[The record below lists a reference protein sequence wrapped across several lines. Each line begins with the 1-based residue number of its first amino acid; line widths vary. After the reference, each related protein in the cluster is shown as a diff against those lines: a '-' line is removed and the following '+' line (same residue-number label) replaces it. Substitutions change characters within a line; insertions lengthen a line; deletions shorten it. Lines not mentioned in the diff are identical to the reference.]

1 MRVLPRGGAAVPT
14 GSAATVESAEPAE
27 PAAPA
32 RLRAEHLGRPLGI
45 GERRP
50 RLSWLLPAPATT
62 QYGYRLAT
70 ADGADTGW
78 VAGQDSV
85 LVPWPFAP
93 LGSAER
99 VTVRVAVRTDLGES
113 PFSEPLTVEA
123 GLLSAADWAASWV
136 APFEEAAAPAGQ
148 RPAYELRGHVPVTA
162 GRAVARARLYATAHG
177 LYEVFLG
184 GARVG
189 DLELTPGF
197 TQYDKRLQVQAYDVT
212 DLLSAGATEVTVLL
226 SDGWW
231 RGQVGMLRAFDQWG
245 ATTAFL
251 AQFQVWYAD
260 GSMEVAGTGPS
271 WQSRPS
277 HLLSADLIEGQRTDL
292 RLAGRDGTGGDGA
305 GHDGSGRGTLGSGTS
320 GGDRGGW
327 RPVRPADYG
336 FDCLTWSPGPLVRR
350 VEELRPVS
358 VTRIGAGRQ
367 VIDLGQNINGWI
379 RLAGACPAGT
389 ELTLTHGEWLDRDG
403 DVTVEHLRPAM
414 PFMPH
419 PLSAGQVDTIIS
431 DGRPGGFEPRHTTH
445 GFQYV
450 RVDGHPGDLS
460 LDAVTGVAVHTDMR
474 RAGWFSCSDDRV
486 NRLHAAAVWSFRG
499 NACDI
504 PTDCPTRERAGWTGD
519 WQLYVPTAAFLYDVA
534 GFSVKW
540 LRDVAAGQWDNGLVV
555 NMSPLPPSEGRHSP
569 VGGWHG
575 SAGWGDA
582 AVVVPWELYRAY
594 GDTAVLD
601 EQWPS
606 MTAWLG
612 YVTRTAAE
620 ARHPGRIARSAA
632 PAPHERYL
640 WDTGFQFSE
649 WLIPGEKITDMA
661 AYQAADRGH
670 VSTAYFYRSALLMAE
685 IAAVLGRDGDAAQYA
700 ELAIRVRNAWQ
711 REFIGPDGA
720 VRPDDQPT
728 LVRAL
733 AFGLVPDYLRPQ
745 AAGRLAELVREADTH
760 LRTGFLSTPYLLPVL
775 ADHGHA
781 GLAYE
786 LLLQDT
792 PPSWLAMID
801 RGATTVWESWE
812 GIDADSQPHDSLYH
826 YSKGAV
832 IDFLHRYTAG
842 IRLAG
847 EPAYRS
853 FVIEPVPGGGLTAAA
868 AAHESPYGRIESSW
882 ELAGDRLR
890 LAVSVPPGTTATVRV
905 NGTENTVGP
914 GRRQFA

>member
-1 MRVLPRGGAAVPT
+1 
-14 GSAATVESAEPAE
+14 
-27 PAAPA
+27 
-32 RLRAEHLGRPLGI
+32 LRAEHLDQPLGI
-45 GERRP
+45 GEQRP
-50 RLSWLLPAPATT
+50 RLSWLLPAPATA
-62 QYGYRLAT
+62 QHGYRLVT

-78 VAGQDSV
+78 VPGQDSV

-93 LGSAER
+93 LGSAAQ

-123 GLLSAADWAASWV
+123 GLLTAADWTASWV
-136 APFEEAAAPAGQ
+136 APFEEKVAPPGQ
-148 RPAYELRGHVPVTA
+148 RSAHELRGHVPRVA
-162 GRAVARARLYATAHG
+162 GRPVARARLYATAHG

-189 DLELTPGF
+189 DQELTPGF
-197 TQYDKRLQVQAYDVT
+197 TQYGKRLQVQAYDVT
-212 DLLSAGATEVTVLL
+212 DLLIAGATEVTVLL

-231 RGQVGMLRAFDQWG
+231 RGQVGMLRSFDQWG
-245 ATTAFL
+245 GATAFL
-251 AQFQVWYAD
+251 AQVQVWYAD
-260 GSMEVAGTGPS
+260 GGTEVTGTGPS
-271 WQSRPS
+271 WESRPS
-277 HLLSADLIEGQRTDL
+277 HLLTADLIEGQRTDL
-292 RLAGRDGTGGDGA
+292 RLADRDRAGRDGF
-305 GHDGSGRGTLGSGTS
+305 GSGEISDGEGGGS
-320 GGDRGGW
+320 DRGEW
-327 RPVRPADYG
+327 RPVRPADHGY
-336 FDCLTWSPGPLVRR
+336 DRLTWSPAPPVRR

-358 VTRIGAGRQ
+358 VTRISADRQ
-367 VIDLGQNINGWI
+367 VIDLGQNINGWV
-379 RLAGACPAGT
+379 RLTDAGPAGT
-389 ELTLTHGEWLDRDG
+389 QVTLTHGEWLGADG
-403 DVTVEHLRPAM
+403 DVTTEHLRPAM

-419 PLSAGQVDTIIS
+419 PLSAGQVDTVIS
-431 DGRPGGFEPRHTTH
+431 DGRACGFEPRHTTH

-460 LDAVTGVAVHTDMR
+460 LDAVTGVAVHTDLR
-474 RAGWFSCSDDRV
+474 RDGWFSCSDDRV

-540 LRDVAAGQWDNGLVV
+540 LRDLAADQWEDTGLVV
-555 NMSPLPPSEGRHSP
+555 NMSPLPPSEGRHGP

-594 GDTAVLD
+594 GDTAVLG
-601 EQWPS
+601 EQWAS

-612 YVTRTAAE
+612 YITRTAAE
-620 ARHPGRIARSAA
+620 NRHPSRIARIAA

-649 WLIPGEKITDMA
+649 WKIPGEDITDMA
-661 AYQAADRGH
+661 AYQATDKGH

-685 IAAVLGRDGDAAQYA
+685 IAGVLGRDGDAGQYA
-700 ELAIRVRNAWQ
+700 ELAGRVRDAWQ

-733 AFGLVPDYLRPQ
+733 AFGLVPDALRPRV
-745 AAGRLAELVREADTH
+745 AGRLAELVREAGTH
-760 LRTGFLSTPYLLPVL
+760 LRTGFLATPYLLPVL
-775 ADHGHA
+775 ADNGHA

-786 LLLQDT
+786 LLLRDT

-812 GIDADSQPHDSLYH
+812 GIDADGQPHDSLNH

-853 FVIEPVPGGGLTAAA
+853 FVIEPVPGGGLTAAS

-905 NGTENTVGP
+905 NGTENVVRP
-914 GRRQFA
+914 GRHEFT

>member
-1 MRVLPRGGAAVPT
+1 MTAPT
-14 GSAATVESAEPAE
+14 
-27 PAAPA
+27 
-32 RLRAEHLGRPLGI
+32 RLRAEHLDHPFGI
-45 GERRP
+45 GNRRP
-50 RLSWLLPAPATT
+50 RLSWLLPPAARE
-62 QYGYRLAT
+62 QYAYRLAV
-70 ADGADTGW
+70 ADGDDTGW
-78 VAGQDSV
+78 VPGRDSV
-85 LVPWPFAP
+85 LVPWPFAS
-93 LGSAER
+93 LRSAER
-99 VTVRVAVRTDLGES
+99 VTVRVAVRTDLVES
-113 PFSEPLTVEA
+113 PWSEPLSVET
-123 GLLSAADWAASWV
+123 GLLSAADWVSSWV
-136 APFEEAAAPAGQ
+136 SPFEEHVAPAGQ
-148 RPAYELRGHVPVTA
+148 RPAYELRGHVAVDRP
-162 GRAVARARLYATAHG
+162 VARARLYATAHG

-184 GARVG
+184 GVRVG

-197 TQYDKRLQVQAYDVT
+197 TQYGKRLQVQAYDVT
-212 DLLSAGATEVTVLL
+212 DLLSSLTGACAEVTVLL

-231 RGQVGMLRAFDQWG
+231 RGQVGMLRSSDQWG
-245 ATTAFL
+245 TTTAFL
-251 AQFQVWYAD
+251 GQFNVWYAD
-260 GSMEVAGTGPS
+260 GGTDVTGTGPS

-277 HLLSADLIEGQRTDL
+277 HLLAADLIEGQRTDL
-292 RLAGRDGTGGDGA
+292 RLADRDA
-305 GHDGSGRGTLGSGTS
+305 
-320 GGDRGGW
+320 GW
-327 RPVRPADYG
+327 RPVRPADHGYG
-336 FDCLTWSPGPLVRR
+336 RLTWSPAPPVRR

-367 VIDLGQNINGWI
+367 VIDLGQNINGWV
-379 RLAGACPAGT
+379 RLADAGPAGT
-389 ELTLTHGEWLDRDG
+389 EVTLTHGEWLDEHG

-419 PLSAGQVDTIIS
+419 PLPAGQVDTVTSAGRAIS
-431 DGRPGGFEPRHTTH
+431 FEPRHTTH

-450 RVDGHPGDLS
+450 RVDGHPGALS
-460 LDAVTGVAVHTDMR
+460 PDAVTGVAVHTDMR

-534 GFSVKW
+534 GFSLKW
-540 LRDVAAGQWDNGLVV
+540 LRDLAADQRDTGLVA

-594 GDTAVLD
+594 GDTAVLS
-601 EQWPS
+601 EQWAS

-612 YVTRTAAE
+612 YVTAA
-620 ARHPGRIARSAA
+620 AAAGRHPSRVARSAEA
-632 PAPHERYL
+632 APHERYL

-649 WLIPGEKITDMA
+649 WKIPGEDITDMA
-661 AYQAADRGH
+661 AYQATDKGH
-670 VSTAYFYRSALLMAE
+670 VSTAYFYRSAALMAM
-685 IAAVLGRDGDAAQYA
+685 IAAVLGKDADADRYA
-700 ELAIRVRNAWQ
+700 ELAVLVRGAWR
-711 REFIGPDGA
+711 REFIGPDDA

-733 AFGLVPDYLRPQ
+733 AFGLVPDHLRSDV
-745 AAGRLAELVREADTH
+745 AGRLAELVREAGTH
-760 LRTGFLSTPYLLPVL
+760 LRTGFLATPYLLPVL

-786 LLLQDT
+786 LLLRDT

-812 GIDADSQPHDSLYH
+812 GVDADGRPQDSLNH

-842 IRLAG
+842 IRLDG

-853 FVIEPVPGGGLTAAA
+853 FIIEPVPGGGLTSAA
-868 AAHESPYGRIESSW
+868 AAHESPHGRIESSW
-882 ELAGDRLR
+882 ELAGDGRLQLTVR
-890 LAVSVPPGTTATVRV
+890 VPPGTTATVRV
-905 NGTENTVGP
+905 NGTESVAGP
-914 GRRQFA
+914 GRPEFT

>member
-1 MRVLPRGGAAVPT
+1 VTASDVTSPGTPGV
-14 GSAATVESAEPAE
+14 
-27 PAAPA
+27 PAAPGA
-32 RLRAEHLGRPLGI
+32 PGRLRAEHLDHPLGI

-50 RLSWLLPAPATT
+50 RLSWLLPSPAAA
-62 QYGYRLAT
+62 QYGYRLVT

-78 VAGQDSV
+78 VPGQDSV

-99 VTVRVAVRTDLGES
+99 VTVRAAVRTDLGES
-113 PFSEPLTVEA
+113 PWSEPLSVEA
-123 GLLSAADWAASWV
+123 GLLSAADWASSWV
-136 APFEEAAAPAGQ
+136 APVEEDVAPAGQ
-148 RPAYELRGHVPVTA
+148 RPAQLLRGHVPVTA
-162 GRAVARARLYATAHG
+162 GRPVARARLYATAHG

-184 GARVG
+184 GTRVG

-197 TQYDKRLQVQAYDVT
+197 TQYGKRLQVQAYDVT
-212 DLLSAGATEVTVLL
+212 SLLSAGATEVTVLL

-231 RGQVGMLRAFDQWG
+231 RGRVGMLRAFDQWG

-260 GSMEVAGTGPS
+260 GGTEVSGTGPS

-277 HLLSADLIEGQRTDL
+277 HLLAADLIEGQRTDL
-292 RLAGRDGTGGDGA
+292 RLASRDGAGRDG
-305 GHDGSGRGTLGSGTS
+305 SGTDTN

-327 RPVRPADYG
+327 RPVRQADHGY
-336 FDCLTWSPGPLVRR
+336 DRLTWSPAPPVRR
-350 VEELRPVS
+350 VAELRPVS
-358 VTRIGAGRQ
+358 VTRISADRQ
-367 VIDLGQNINGWI
+367 VIDLGQNINGWV
-379 RLAGACPAGT
+379 RLADAGPAGT
-389 ELTLTHGEWLDRDG
+389 AVTLTHGEWLGADG
-403 DVTVEHLRPAM
+403 DVTVEHLRPAL
-414 PFMPH
+414 PFLPH
-419 PLSAGQVDTIIS
+419 PLSAGQVDAVIS
-431 DGRPGGFEPRHTTH
+431 DGRAGSFEPRHTTH

-460 LDAVTGVAVHTDMR
+460 PGAVTGVAVHTDMR

-540 LRDVAAGQWDNGLVV
+540 LRDLAADQWDTGLVV
-555 NMSPLPPSEGRHSP
+555 NMSPLPRSEGRDSP

-582 AVVVPWELYRAY
+582 AVIVPWELYRAY
-594 GDTAVLD
+594 GDTGVLD

-612 YVTRTAAE
+612 YVTRAAAE
-620 ARHPGRIARSAA
+620 ARHPSRIARSAA

-649 WLIPGEKITDMA
+649 WKVPGEDITDMA
-661 AYQAADRGH
+661 AYQATDKGH
-670 VSTAYFYRSALLMAE
+670 VSTAYFYRSALLMTQ
-685 IAAVLGRDGDAAQYA
+685 IAAVLGRGGDAGQYT
-700 ELAIRVRNAWQ
+700 ELAARVRDAWQ

-733 AFGLVPDYLRPQ
+733 AFGLVPDELRPRV
-745 AAGRLAELVREADTH
+745 ASRLAELVRAAGTH
-760 LRTGFLSTPYLLPVL
+760 LRTGFLATPCLLPVL

-786 LLLQDT
+786 LLFQDT

-812 GIDADSQPHDSLYH
+812 GIDAGGQARDSLNH

-842 IRLAG
+842 IRLGG

-853 FVIEPVPGGGLTAAA
+853 FVIEPVPGGGLTSAS

-882 ELAGDRLR
+882 ELAGDDRLR
-890 LAVSVPPGTTATVRV
+890 LTVRVPPGTTATVRV
-905 NGTENTVGP
+905 NGTENVAGP
-914 GRRQFA
+914 GRHEFT

>member
-1 MRVLPRGGAAVPT
+1 MTAFDA
-14 GSAATVESAEPAE
+14 
-27 PAAPA
+27 PAAQGASATPGA
-32 RLRAEHLGRPLGI
+32 PGQLRAEHQDQPLGI

-50 RLSWLLPAPATT
+50 RLSWLLPSPAAA
-62 QYGYRLAT
+62 QHGYRLAT
-70 ADGADTGW
+70 EDGADTGW

-99 VTVRVAVRTDLGES
+99 VTIRVAVRTDLGES
-113 PFSEPLTVEA
+113 PWSEPLTVEA
-123 GLLSAADWAASWV
+123 GLLSAADWTASWI
-136 APFEEAAAPAGQ
+136 APYEDDVPPAGQ
-148 RPAYELRGHVPVTA
+148 RPAHELRGHVSVAA
-162 GRAVARARLYATAHG
+162 GRPVARARLYATAHG

-184 GARVG
+184 GVRVG
-189 DLELTPGF
+189 DQELTPGF
-197 TQYDKRLQVQAYDVT
+197 TSYGKRLQVQAYDVT
-212 DLLSAGATEVTVLL
+212 DLLAGGATEVTALL

-231 RGQVGMLRAFDQWG
+231 RGQVGMFRSFDQWG
-245 ATTAFL
+245 GATAFL

-260 GSMEVAGTGPS
+260 GGTEVSGTGPS

-277 HLLSADLIEGQRTDL
+277 HLLTADLIEGQRTDL
-292 RLAGRDGTGGDGA
+292 RLAGRDG
-305 GHDGSGRGTLGSGTS
+305 LGSDTA
-320 GGDRGGW
+320 DRDSGGW
-327 RPVRPADYG
+327 RPVQPADHG
-336 FDCLTWSPGPLVRR
+336 FGRLTWSSGPPVRR

-358 VTRIGAGRQ
+358 VTRISPDRQ
-367 VIDLGQNINGWI
+367 VIDLGQNINGWV
-379 RLAGACPAGT
+379 RLADAVPAGT
-389 ELTLTHGEWLDRDG
+389 ELTLTHGEWLGEDG
-403 DVTVEHLRPAM
+403 DVTVEHLRPAL
-414 PFMPH
+414 PFMPQ

-431 DGRPGGFEPRHTTH
+431 DGRAGGFEPRHTTH
-445 GFQYV
+445 GFQFV

-460 LDAVTGVAVHTDMR
+460 PDAVTGVAVHTDMR

-540 LRDVAAGQWDNGLVV
+540 LRDLAADQRDTGLVV
-555 NMSPLPPSEGRHSP
+555 NMSPLPPSEGGHGP

-594 GDTAVLD
+594 GDTAILD
-601 EQWPS
+601 EQWAS

-612 YVTRTAAE
+612 YVTRTAAQ
-620 ARHPGRIARSAA
+620 ARHPSRVARSAA

-649 WLIPGEKITDMA
+649 WKIPGEDITDMA
-661 AYQAADRGH
+661 AYQATDKGH
-670 VSTAYFYRSALLMAE
+670 VSTAYFYRSALLMSE
-685 IAAVLGRDGDAAQYA
+685 IAVVLGRDADAGRYA
-700 ELAIRVRNAWQ
+700 ELAERVRGAWQ

-733 AFGLVPDYLRPQ
+733 AFGLVPDELRPRV
-745 AAGRLAELVREADTH
+745 AGRLAELVREAGTH

-786 LLLQDT
+786 LLLRDT

-812 GIDADSQPHDSLYH
+812 GIDAAGQPHESLNH

-853 FVIEPVPGGGLTAAA
+853 FVIEPVPGGRLTAAS

-882 ELAGDRLR
+882 ELAGDRLHLTVR
-890 LAVSVPPGTTATVRV
+890 VPPGTTATVRV
-905 NGTENTVGP
+905 NGTETVAGP
-914 GRRQFA
+914 GRHEFP

>member
-1 MRVLPRGGAAVPT
+1 VTAFDVTSPGP
-14 GSAATVESAEPAE
+14 
-27 PAAPA
+27 PAAPGA
-32 RLRAEHLGRPLGI
+32 PGRLRAEHLDTALGI

-50 RLSWLLPAPATT
+50 RLSWRLPGPATA

-78 VAGQDSV
+78 VPGQDSV

-93 LGSAER
+93 LDSADR

-113 PFSEPLTVEA
+113 PWSEPLSVEA
-123 GLLSAADWAASWV
+123 GLLSPADWAASWI
-136 APFEEAAAPAGQ
+136 APVEEKVAPAGQ
-148 RPAYELRGHVPVTA
+148 RPAHELRGHVPVTA
-162 GRAVARARLYATAHG
+162 GRPLARARLYATAHG
-177 LYEVFLG
+177 LYEAFLG

-197 TQYDKRLQVQAYDVT
+197 TQYGKRLQVQAYDVT
-212 DLLSAGATEVTVLL
+212 GLLSAGATDITVLL

-231 RGQVGMLRAFDQWG
+231 RGQVGMLRSFDQWG
-245 ATTAFL
+245 GATAFL
-251 AQFQVWYAD
+251 AQVQVWYAD
-260 GSMEVAGTGPS
+260 GGTEVSGTGPS

-277 HLLSADLIEGQRTDL
+277 HLLAADLIEGQRTDL
-292 RLAGRDGTGGDGA
+292 RLASR
-305 GHDGSGRGTLGSGTS
+305 DGSGIDTS

-327 RPVRPADYG
+327 RPVRAADHGY
-336 FDCLTWSPGPLVRR
+336 DRLTWSPAPPVRR

-358 VTRIGAGRQ
+358 VTRISADRQ
-367 VIDLGQNINGWI
+367 VVDLGQNINGWV
-379 RLAGACPAGT
+379 RLADAGPAGT
-389 ELTLTHGEWLDRDG
+389 EVTLTHGEWLGEDG

-431 DGRPGGFEPRHTTH
+431 DGRAGGFEPRHTTH

-450 RVDGHPGDLS
+450 RVDGHPGDLPPG
-460 LDAVTGVAVHTDMR
+460 AVTGVAVHTDLR
-474 RAGWFSCSDDRV
+474 RDGWFSCSDGRL

-540 LRDVAAGQWDNGLVV
+540 LRDLAADQWDTGLVV
-555 NMSPLPPSEGRHSP
+555 NMSPLPPSEGRHGP

-601 EQWPS
+601 EQWAS

-612 YVTRTAAE
+612 YVTRAAAQ
-620 ARHPGRIARSAA
+620 ARHPSRVARSAA

-649 WLIPGEKITDMA
+649 WKIPGEDITDMA
-661 AYQAADRGH
+661 AYQATDKGH
-670 VSTAYFYRSALLMAE
+670 VSTAYFYRSARLMAE
-685 IAAVLGRDGDAAQYA
+685 IAAVLGKDADAGQYA
-700 ELAIRVRNAWQ
+700 ELAARVRDAWQ

-733 AFGLVPDYLRPQ
+733 AFGLVPDERRPRV
-745 AAGRLAELVREADTH
+745 AGRLAELVREAGTH
-760 LRTGFLSTPYLLPVL
+760 LRTGFLATPYLLPVL

-781 GLAYE
+781 GLAYD
-786 LLLQDT
+786 LLLRDT

-812 GIDADSQPHDSLYH
+812 GVDAGGQPHDSLNH

-842 IRLAG
+842 IRLS

-853 FVIEPVPGGGLTAAA
+853 FVIEPVPGGGLTAAS

-882 ELAGDRLR
+882 ETAGGGRLR

-905 NGTENTVGP
+905 NGTENVAGP
-914 GRRQFA
+914 GRHEFA

>member
-1 MRVLPRGGAAVPT
+1 MTNGL
-14 GSAATVESAEPAE
+14 ATPSFGPPVG
-27 PAAPA
+27 PAAPG
-32 RLRAEHLGRPLGI
+32 RPRAEHLDDPLGI

-50 RLSWLLPAPATT
+50 RLSWLLPAAATA
-62 QYGYRLAT
+62 QYACRLAT

-78 VAGQDSV
+78 VPGGDSV

-93 LGSAER
+93 LGSCER

-123 GLLSAADWAASWV
+123 GLLSAADWVSSWV
-136 APFEEAAAPAGQ
+136 APFEDDVPSAGQ
-148 RPAYELRGHVPVTA
+148 RPAHELRGHVSVTA

-197 TQYDKRLQVQAYDVT
+197 TQYGKRLQVQAYDVT
-212 DLLSAGATEVTVLL
+212 DLLASVTGGSAEVSVLL

-231 RGQVGMLRAFDQWG
+231 RGQVGMLRSSDQWG
-245 ATTAFL
+245 TTTAFL
-251 AQFQVWYAD
+251 GQFHVWYQD
-260 GSMEVAGTGPS
+260 GGTEVTGTGPS
-271 WQSRPS
+271 WESRPS
-277 HLLSADLIEGQRTDL
+277 HLLTADLIEGQRTDL
-292 RLAGRDGTGGDGA
+292 RLAGARRTGA
-305 GHDGSGRGTLGSGTS
+305 GGAGGS
-320 GGDRGGW
+320 GW
-327 RPVRPADYG
+327 RPVRPAAHGYDR
-336 FDCLTWSPGPLVRR
+336 LTWSPAPPVRR
-350 VEELRPVS
+350 IEELRPVS
-358 VTRIGAGRQ
+358 VSRAGPGRQ
-367 VIDLGQNINGWI
+367 VIDLGQNINGWV
-379 RLAGACPAGT
+379 RLRDAGPAGT
-389 ELTLTHGEWLDRDG
+389 KVTLTHGEWLGADG

-419 PLSAGQVDTIIS
+419 PLSAGQVDTVIS
-431 DGRPGGFEPRHTTH
+431 DGRTGGFEPRHTTH

-450 RVDGHPGDLS
+450 RVDGYPGDLPPG
-460 LDAVTGVAVHTDMR
+460 AVTGVAVHTDMR
-474 RAGWFSCSDDRV
+474 RSGWFSCSDDRV

-540 LRDVAAGQWDNGLVV
+540 LRDVAADQFATGMVA
-555 NMSPLPPSEGRHSP
+555 NMSPLPPSEGEHGP

-601 EQWPS
+601 EQWAS

-620 ARHPGRIARSAA
+620 ARHPSRVARSAA

-670 VSTAYFYRSALLMAE
+670 VSTAYFYRSAQLMAE
-685 IAAVLGRDGDAAQYA
+685 IAAVLGRDAEARQYTD
-700 ELAIRVRNAWQ
+700 LAVRVLDAWQ

-720 VRPDDQPT
+720 VRPGDQPT

-733 AFGLVPDYLRPQ
+733 AFGLLPDELRPRV
-745 AAGRLAELVREADTH
+745 ADRLTELVREAGMH

-781 GLAYE
+781 DVAYE
-786 LLLQDT
+786 LLLRET

-812 GIDADSQPHDSLYH
+812 GVDADGQPHESLNH

-832 IDFLHRYTAG
+832 INFLHRYTAG
-842 IRLAG
+842 IRPGG

-853 FVIEPVPGGGLTAAA
+853 FLIEPVPGGGLTSASAAY
-868 AAHESPYGRIESSW
+868 ESPYGRIESSW
-882 ELAGDRLR
+882 QTAGGSSAGNTSGRLR
-890 LAVSVPPGTTATVRV
+890 LTVRVPPGTTATVRV
-905 NGTENTVGP
+905 NGTETVAGP
-914 GRRQFA
+914 GRHEFT